1 MKRLLYLLMAALL
14 ALVVSCKKDPAGKAS
29 SVKTLET
36 TDITSTGA
44 CLHARISFADNSWA
58 RVDFGFYWGTSED
71 ALDTYIMADDFLD
84 DENAYSAVLS
94 GLDPDTQYWYKAYME
109 IDGTP
114 FSGETMSFKT
124 GGNTIVIDG
133 VSKSIVEAVIDKKDM
148 NSNHYDISLY
158 FVKEPPQMLHLQ
170 FDGGIHLG
178 KTIDLTAGGYTPQ
191 GQSWY
196 WYIAVGND
204 IKANE
209 SSKLCEGGTLYTSR
223 LEDEDGCPVMELV
236 IKDCI
241 IDGHTLSLYFKGRL
255 TPEN

>member
-1 MKRLLYLLMAALL
+1 MKRILYLLLTVLMAL
-14 ALVVSCKKDPAGKAS
+14 AVSCRKEPKTS
-29 SVKTLET
+29 SVTTLEA
-36 TDITSTGA
+36 TDVTVSSA
-44 CLHARISFADNSWA
+44 CLHARIQFADAHWGS
-58 RVDFGFYWGTSED
+58 VDYGFYWGTSED
-71 ALDTYIMADDFLD
+71 ALATYIMADDFLD
-84 DENAYSAVLS
+84 DDNNYSAVLAD
-94 GLDPDTQYWYKAYME
+94 LAPDTQYWYKAYAE
-109 IDGTP
+109 IDGIP

-124 GGNTIVIDG
+124 DGNTIVIDG

-209 SSKLCEGGTLYTSR
+209 GNNLCEGGTLYTSR
-223 LEDEDGCPVMELV
+223 LED
-236 IKDCI
+236 
-241 IDGHTLSLYFKGRL
+241 
-255 TPEN
+255 